1 MNLAANYNC
10 VLSDVSPFRR
20 VEDDNISVLV
30 NEARHIDHLACLFVD
45 DGDVEFLLI
54 VARPLRKFDVYFFII
69 IAHSNFKILDVVSL
83 EVFWEALSVGQ
94 VDKLVIWLRSWVV
107 IQAHPDCHVFR
118 HFKASFV
125 RFEEHVK
132 LPGNSCR

>member
-20 VEDDNISVLV
+20 VEDDDISVLV

-54 VARPLRKFDVYFFII
+54 VARPLRKFDVYCLIV

-107 IQAHPDCHVFR
+107 IQADPDCHVFR
-118 HFKASFV
+118 HFKTSFV

-132 LPGNSCR
+132 LAGNSCR